1 MKKILISMFLLIV
14 GLCLVGCNIESNYQH
29 NVCEECGKCIAED
42 CNGTENEKCQGH
54 LVITDAIPVPITSIT
69 FNGGS
74 ELEEFI
80 KNYENFNKWVYMNE
94 IIKNNEVINVYNKSY
109 SFNYDEEKDG
119 KYINPYLTISFALYS
134 EALGTDTGDDD
145 VLYHS
150 ISFLINI
157 RPNDLKDNISYKLCK
172 YSNSENMYNNVVL
185 IYSGD
190 NVIGEA
196 YYYTKLDVTKNWI
209 TEFLNENLL
218 VPIRIK

>member
-14 GLCLVGCNIESNYQH
+14 GLCLVGCNIESNHQH

-42 CNGTENEKCQGH
+42 CNGAENEKCQGH
-54 LVITDAIPVPITSIT
+54 LVISDAIPVPITSIT
-69 FNGGS
+69 FNNGN

-80 KNYENFNKWVYMNE
+80 KNHENVNKWVYMNE
-94 IIKNNEVINVYNKSY
+94 IIKNNETINVYNKSY

-119 KYINPYLTISFALYS
+119 KYINQYITISFALYS
-134 EALGTDTGDDD
+134 EKLGTDTGDED

-157 RPNDLKDNISYKLCK
+157 RPNDLKDNISYKFCK
-172 YSNSENMYNNVVL
+172 YSNNENMYNNVVL
-185 IYSGD
+185 ICSGD

-209 TEFLNENLL
+209 TDFLNENLL
-218 VPIRIK
+218 VPIKIK

>member
-1 MKKILISMFLLIV
+1 M
-14 GLCLVGCNIESNYQH
+14 
-29 NVCEECGKCIAED
+29 
-42 CNGTENEKCQGH
+42 
-54 LVITDAIPVPITSIT
+54 VIRQK
-69 FNGGS
+69 GY
-74 ELEEFI
+74 
-80 KNYENFNKWVYMNE
+80 K
-94 IIKNNEVINVYNKSY
+94 
-109 SFNYDEEKDG
+109 KDG

-157 RPNDLKDNISYKLCK
+157 RPNDLKDKISYKLCK

-190 NVIGEA
+190 YVIGEA

-218 VPIRIK
+218 VPIKIK